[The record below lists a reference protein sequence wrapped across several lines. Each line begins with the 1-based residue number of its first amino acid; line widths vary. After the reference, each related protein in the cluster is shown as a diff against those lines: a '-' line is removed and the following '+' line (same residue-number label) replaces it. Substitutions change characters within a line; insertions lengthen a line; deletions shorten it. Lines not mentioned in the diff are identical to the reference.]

1 MGGVETDKL
10 LQKSLV
16 SDGLINAIKETL
28 LSVDFVGQFC
38 QGIVMSESFMH
49 GISEVIHQRV
59 DMQAKDVQE
68 QLKVANER
76 IVKLTNKLN
85 DTEQYSKRRDL
96 IITGIPMKQRE
107 DTTSITVDLTK
118 SLGMKIV
125 VKEIYTTHRL
135 PVRRIDSTQ
144 PIIVSF
150 VRADDRQAI
159 YSKRKQL
166 KEMQNYKQVFI
177 NEHLTLINNNK
188 EKIG

>member
-1 MGGVETDKL
+1 MDSNTERNISFEENDGKKHKGSESLIMDRDETDKL

-16 SDGLINAIKETL
+16 SDGLINAIKETF

-38 QGIVMSESFMH
+38 QAIVVSESFMH

-59 DMQAKDVQE
+59 DMQVKDVKE

-85 DTEQYSKRRDL
+85 DIEQYSKRRDL

-107 DTTSITVDLTK
+107 DTTSIITDLAK
-118 SLGMKIV
+118 SLGVKID
-125 VKEIYTTHRL
+125 VKDIYATHRL

-144 PIIVSF
+144 PIISPI
-150 VRADDRQAI
+150 RRDRVG
-159 YSKRKQL
+159 K
-166 KEMQNYKQVFI
+166 
-177 NEHLTLINNNK
+177 
-188 EKIG
+188 GGG